1 MNPQAV
7 ELLAAGAEEGGG
19 GGLHF
24 PPISHLLE
32 WPAILF
38 DGTVFAL
45 NKTGIIY
52 LWAMLAPVVLFTL
65 AIRRSAM
72 VPTGVQTIAE
82 SSVTFVRDDI
92 VMQTMGPDGM
102 KFMPFLMS
110 LFFFIFFA
118 NITEVFPFIHFP
130 ANARMAAPA
139 SLAIIVW
146 LVFNG
151 VGIKSQGL
159 FGYIKN
165 TVIPPGVPGALL
177 PLVALIELV
186 STFLVRPFSLAVR
199 LFANMLAGHLL
210 LVTFGVLTA
219 TLWTTDWLAV
229 LLPLPFVVLI
239 GLTGFEILVAF
250 LQAFIFTILTA
261 VYIGGAL
268 HPEH

>member
-1 MNPQAV
+1 MNQ
-7 ELLAAGAEEGGG
+7 LLAAGDGGSS

-24 PPISHLLE
+24 PPIESLLE
-32 WPAILF
+32 WPGFLF
-38 DGTVFAL
+38 EGNTFLEL
-45 NKTGIIY
+45 NKVGVIY
-52 LWAMLAPVVLFTL
+52 LFAMVAPLVIFTL
-65 AIRRSAM
+65 AIRKSAL
-72 VPTGVQTIAE
+72 VPRGVQTVAE
-82 SSVTFVRDDI
+82 SSVDFVRENV

-102 KFMPFLMS
+102 KFMPFLLS

-118 NITEVFPFIHFP
+118 NITEVIPFIQFP
-130 ANARMAAPA
+130 ANSRMAAPA
-139 SLAIIVW
+139 FLAILVW
-146 LVFNG
+146 VVFNA
-151 VGIKSQGL
+151 VGIKSQG
-159 FGYIKN
+159 FFSYFKN

-177 PLVALIELV
+177 PLVAVIEFV

-210 LVTFGVLTA
+210 LVTF
-219 TLWTTDWLAV
+219 AV
-229 LLPLPFVVLI
+229 LCENLWAKNILVSIIWAPFVVVI